1 MPKAKLS
8 SGETIVFAGDSI
20 TDCGRFQF
28 PPLGNGYVYIFNNLL
43 LAKYPE
49 LKVNVV
55 NAGVSG
61 NTVVDLKNRWED
73 DVLSLNPN
81 WVSILIGIN
90 DVYRHLGGQ
99 PGLDPE
105 SFYRN
110 YREILEMTRKSLP
123 NAKLILLAPFYIS
136 RVTVEDSF
144 RRKVLDLLP
153 TYIEKVEKLSRE
165 YNAIYVDLHAMFQK
179 LLNHREPTVYA
190 PEAVHPTFAGHT
202 AIALAVM
209 EALEK

>member
-1 MPKAKLS
+1 MPKVKLS

-81 WVSILIGIN
+81 WISILIGIN
-90 DVYRHLGGQ
+90 DVHRHLGGQ

-105 SFYRN
+105 SFFRN